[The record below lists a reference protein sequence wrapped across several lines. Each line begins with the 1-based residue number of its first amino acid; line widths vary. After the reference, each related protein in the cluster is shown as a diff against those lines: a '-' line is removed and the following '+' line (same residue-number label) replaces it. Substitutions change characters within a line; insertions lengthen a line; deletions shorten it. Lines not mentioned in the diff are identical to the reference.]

1 MIATRREQMRM
12 AEALVLI
19 NNKLQ
24 LLESRRTIKP
34 FIEPKKIVAA
44 IETAIEKTVNVD
56 SQPSLEIRKPT
67 SSLDGNGKDSLGNPT
82 LNPLVVDPQIP
93 NSSTVL
99 DSDVVMNDE
108 EAEKIRQFEGKR
120 LILQAQAFIREEAE
134 RDRKKRQKTASSVV
148 QSVQSTS
155 DVSPPS
161 SLDQA
166 CQVTTP
172 LMKVIDEEMDDDKEL
187 PPDAFSQIG
196 IEVPMTD
203 ISSASLPS
211 LPIPTFAVTS
221 PDRDLNDRRQLRHLR
236 SVRNLYVS
244 PTPADLAM
252 LAYTDEE
259 ADSDDSDL

>member
-1 MIATRREQMRM
+1 MNE
-12 AEALVLI
+12 E
-19 NNKLQ
+19 
-24 LLESRRTIKP
+24 
-34 FIEPKKIVAA
+34 
-44 IETAIEKTVNVD
+44 ET
-56 SQPSLEIRKPT
+56 
-67 SSLDGNGKDSLGNPT
+67 
-82 LNPLVVDPQIP
+82 
-93 NSSTVL
+93 
-99 DSDVVMNDE
+99 
-108 EAEKIRQFEGKR
+108 EKIRQFEGKR
-120 LILQAQAFIREEAE
+120 LILQAQAFLREEAE

-172 LMKVIDEEMDDDKEL
+172 LTKVIDVNIDEEMDDDKEL

-196 IEVPMTD
+196 IEIPMTD